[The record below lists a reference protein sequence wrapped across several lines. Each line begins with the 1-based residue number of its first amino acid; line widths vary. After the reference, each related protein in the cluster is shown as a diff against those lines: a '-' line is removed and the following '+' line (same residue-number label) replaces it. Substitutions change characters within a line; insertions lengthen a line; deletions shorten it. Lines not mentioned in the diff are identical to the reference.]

1 MSTSLATPELARPR
15 AARRSLWTWLLVG
28 LAIRFV
34 LLPLAIHADTLAVY
48 YRIGLMERGHLD
60 FFEFHLQA
68 LPMAVH
74 ALWVKATGV
83 GVPGFA
89 GIAWDDVTVER
100 VRNVVVA
107 EFTEPVS
114 VWRVAIWKLP
124 YLIFDIACAFALRSL
139 GGAKVFKLWM
149 LHPVALFI
157 IFLMGKYET
166 MMLLPLLGG
175 LIAWKRGKLEAG
187 FLLLGVAV
195 AMRIYPAFL
204 VLPLA
209 LVTSASWRRR
219 WEFLSLSVLP
229 LVLVLLACT
238 LGSYLAAVVLVVL
251 ARLAWKGY
259 RAWAGTAKE
268 RYLIVAVL
276 TTVLCFLP
284 FTLEMLANPA
294 FSAGPILGH
303 AIQLTHGQLQ
313 LEGEDLLYFFF
324 AAYGAVC
331 LWAHRIA
338 VGAAQRGGSDG
349 AASVSFR
356 DQLDVALLAALAFSA
371 LNTINPQY
379 FIVVVV
385 LGLLR
390 LGTSRDIAGAYAL
403 QTVGLFLYMAFF
415 HDGAVT
421 NWLFAPVSPGVV
433 ADLPGPSAGLPGA
446 FDSIGPIGLGHS
458 LFLVGAIWM
467 TFEVLRS
474 RRSPEHALV
483 ITPVLAGS
491 FCFWPVA
498 LGVVLWLPFRG
509 GVEVREDFVGL
520 AQRVVPTLASGRP
533 LDGLELPTEETRY
546 EPEGS
551 TISAIELRPGMR
563 KGPKPKPAGHSYKV
577 RLIDE
582 AAGWQREQDDVLRIA
597 PSAFQP
603 GSDGIIRV
611 PLASAELAAEHD
623 YRLAWDDFEPGAGVQ
638 LEGRIVRHYPAAT
651 IGAAVVDDLVERYFR
666 TTYCGR
672 FFLALGVLSAA
683 GAALLA
689 VGRRRGED
697 EDDGGA
703 EVGSPGVPVVHGV
716 EPA

>member
-1 MSTSLATPELARPR
+1 MSSPLATPELSRPR
-15 AARRSLWTWLLVG
+15 AGRRSLWTWLLIG

-34 LLPLAIHADTLAVY
+34 LLPIAIHADTLAVY

-68 LPMAVH
+68 LPMAIH

-107 EFTEPVS
+107 EFSEPVS
-114 VWRVAIWKLP
+114 VWRVAVWKLP
-124 YLIFDIACAFALRSL
+124 YLVFDIACAFALRSL
-139 GGAKVFKLWM
+139 GGAKLFKLWM

-209 LVTSASWRRR
+209 LVSSVSWRRR

-251 ARLAWKGY
+251 ARLAWVGY

-268 RYLIVAVL
+268 RYLIAVVL
-276 TTVLCFLP
+276 ATVLGFLP

-313 LEGEDLLYFFF
+313 LEGDDLLYFFF
-324 AAYGAVC
+324 AAFGAVC

-338 VGAAQRGGSDG
+338 VAAASQAGP
-349 AASVSFR
+349 SVSFR

-390 LGTSRDIAGAYAL
+390 LGTSRDVAGAYAL

-433 ADLPGPSAGLPGA
+433 ADLPGPTAGLPSA

-467 TFEVLRS
+467 AFEVLRS
-474 RRSPEHALV
+474 RRSPERAPVVTRSLV
-483 ITPVLAGS
+483 GS

-498 LGVVLWLPFRG
+498 LVVVLWLPFRG

-520 AQRVVPTLASGRP
+520 AERVVPSLSSGRP
-533 LDGLELPTEETRY
+533 LDGLELATDVTRY
-546 EPEGS
+546 DPAGS

-582 AAGWQREQDDVLRIA
+582 AAGWQREQDGVLRIS

-611 PLASAELAAEHD
+611 PLAAAKLAAEHD
-623 YRLAWDDFEPGAGVQ
+623 YRLAWDSFEPGPGVQ
-638 LEGRIVRHYPAAT
+638 LQGRVVRHYPATT
-651 IGAAVVDDLVERYFR
+651 IARAVADDLVERYFR
-666 TTYCGR
+666 ATSCGR
-672 FFLALGVLSAA
+672 FFLALGVLAAA

-689 VGRRRGED
+689 VGRRRGDDED
-697 EDDGGA
+697 EGPADG
-703 EVGSPGVPVVHGV
+703 H
-716 EPA
+716 PARASEAHEAGPT